1 MTNEPEQLGK
11 QPDSLAMLAVLSFVS
26 GAAAGLIGAW
36 FRLALGWA
44 DGLRAT
50 AITRAQPFHLVGLV
64 LVIAGCA
71 AAVALA
77 AWLVRRFA
85 PYASGSGIPHVEAV
99 ILKQLPQTTVWLIPV
114 KFIGGILAIGSGLAL
129 GREGPSVQMGASA
142 AHFLGTIFRRDS
154 SDRLVLLAAGAGA
167 GLATAFNA
175 PIAGAIFVL
184 EELVR
189 RFDTRIAIATFGAST
204 GAIAVSRLMLGDRPD
219 FAVELQPYPGFATV
233 PLYLS
238 LGVVAGLLGVLYNRT
253 TLAPSPRLRDCAICP
268 SSCAGNH
275 RRLGGIAGVV
285 SSESCRRRR
294 RDHRADAG
302 RERVVALALRGV
314 RTATRSGCNFLLGRN
329 AGRSVR
335 AAPGARRRAACCL
348 VCCANTGC
356 RTPSPTPRPLRSWEW
371 PRSSPEPYGPPVTG
385 IVLVTEMTANFTLL
399 LPMLAAC
406 FAAMLVPTLL
416 NNAPIYDSLR
426 EVTLRMDRSPNRA
439 APQSNLANET

>member
-36 FRLALGWA
+36 FRLALGRA

-154 SDRLVLLAAGAGA
+154 S
-167 GLATAFNA
+167 
-175 PIAGAIFVL
+175 
-184 EELVR
+184 
-189 RFDTRIAIATFGAST
+189 
-204 GAIAVSRLMLGDRPD
+204 RP
-219 FAVELQPYPGFATV
+219 
-233 PLYLS
+233 
-238 LGVVAGLLGVLYNRT
+238 
-253 TLAPSPRLRDCAICP
+253 
-268 SSCAGNH
+268 
-275 RRLGGIAGVV
+275 
-285 SSESCRRRR
+285 
-294 RDHRADAG
+294 
-302 RERVVALALRGV
+302 
-314 RTATRSGCNFLLGRN
+314 
-329 AGRSVR
+329 
-335 AAPGARRRAACCL
+335 
-348 VCCANTGC
+348 
-356 RTPSPTPRPLRSWEW
+356 
-371 PRSSPEPYGPPVTG
+371 
-385 IVLVTEMTANFTLL
+385 
-399 LPMLAAC
+399 
-406 FAAMLVPTLL
+406 
-416 NNAPIYDSLR
+416 
-426 EVTLRMDRSPNRA
+426 
-439 APQSNLANET
+439 